1 MDAEVFDNTD
11 QRRFELDL
19 PDGSIAA
26 AYYRVDEE
34 GRLGADPYRSPGR
47 NSGVWASRRS
57 LPTGAFQLMRRAGR
71 KAVLR
76 CQFMVRFLW
85 PASRICRRRRRLT
98 GAP

>member
-1 MDAEVFDNTD
+1 MDAEVFDNFD

-34 GRLGADPYRSPGR
+34 GRLVLIHTEVPPEFWGMGIATQL
-47 NSGVWASRRS
+47 A
-57 LPTGAFQLMRRAGR
+57 TGAFQLMRKAGR

-76 CQFMVRFLW
+76 CQFMVGFFGRH
-85 PASRICRRRRRLT
+85 PEYADVVA
-98 GAP
+98 G